1 MATGGDGSG
10 SVNQVFHPIDLHSVL
25 RPSLIPWLISNL
37 SIPITQLSITT
48 NSVQGA
54 HLRGGV
60 RSTSSR
66 LREDLQA
73 VVNSLHLIN
82 LMACVQ
88 LICYCSPSLNAFVG
102 LWLENISCDDDICGK
117 NWANRC
123 QMVTRPVGWLKLP
136 ASPIGFCQFCCRT
149 PS

>member
-1 MATGGDGSG
+1 MWLQRIFFQICLVKNCLYIRVLKLSG
-10 SVNQVFHPIDLHSVL
+10 LKRPGKRLFIHPCSILVRSH
-25 RPSLIPWLISNL
+25 IPTY
-37 SIPITQLSITT
+37 SI
-48 NSVQGA
+48 QGA

-136 ASPIGFCQFCCRT
+136 ASPIGFCQFY
-149 PS
+149 